1 MKNKE
6 TKSLTEKTV
15 RKIAREEIIK
25 YEIEK
30 SDRHTL
36 TDKLANQEIE
46 KRQGHKSNNQ

>member
-6 TKSLTEKTV
+6 TKPLTEKRV
-15 RKIAREEIIK
+15 REIAREEIIK

-36 TDKLANQEIE
+36 TDNLAKQEIE
-46 KRQGHKSNNQ
+46 KRQVLKSNNQ